1 MPITFKQLVVA
12 VGGCSTISSASADL
26 LGDSK
31 GSLEFRNFYYNR
43 DYRNEGA
50 SQSKR
55 DEWAQGFILNLQSGF
70 TEGRVGFGVDALGL
84 LGVKLDS
91 SSDRTGSGLLPYD
104 SQRNVEDEYGKMTLT
119 AKARL
124 GRSELRIG
132 GLSPLMP
139 MLWSNNSRLLPQVFR
154 GGMLVSNDLDPV
166 TITAVRVNAVKQRNS
181 TDFESLTTTGYRAVE
196 ADHYNYLAFDY
207 KALPT
212 LTLSLHTAELENLYR
227 SNYYGFKLNQPLTT
241 GTLISDI
248 RLFDAKETGDK
259 ALGEVDNRTLSSYF
273 AYSLKGHTL
282 GGGYQ
287 KAWGD
292 TPFAFVN
299 GSDTYLFAESLA
311 STFTAPNERIWFA
324 RYDFDFA
331 AIGVPGLTLGIKYV
345 NGEDVDPTL
354 LAGARA
360 AALRAQGREG
370 REWERMTDITYAVQ
384 SGPAK
389 GMSVQWRNSTNRST
403 YADSANENR
412 LIVRYTVNF

>member
-1 MPITFKQLVVA
+1 
-12 VGGCSTISSASADL
+12 
-26 LGDSK
+26 
-31 GSLEFRNFYYNR
+31 
-43 DYRNEGA
+43 
-50 SQSKR
+50 
-55 DEWAQGFILNLQSGF
+55 
-70 TEGRVGFGVDALGL
+70 
-84 LGVKLDS
+84 
-91 SSDRTGSGLLPYD
+91 
-104 SQRNVEDEYGKMTLT
+104 
-119 AKARL
+119 
-124 GRSELRIG
+124 
-132 GLSPLMP
+132 
-139 MLWSNNSRLLPQVFR
+139 
-154 GGMLVSNDLDPV
+154 
-166 TITAVRVNAVKQRNS
+166 
-181 TDFESLTTTGYRAVE
+181 
-196 ADHYNYLAFDY
+196 
-207 KALPT
+207 
-212 LTLSLHTAELENLYR
+212 
-227 SNYYGFKLNQPLTT
+227 
-241 GTLISDI
+241 
-248 RLFDAKETGDK
+248 
-259 ALGEVDNRTLSSYF
+259 
-273 AYSLKGHTL
+273 
-282 GGGYQ
+282 
-287 KAWGD
+287 D